1 MVATRFHSGQGTFNI
16 QYFFTIDFIG
26 QCEVLLICQPQVI
39 DSWFMMITTPKT
51 SYYNNNNNNN
61 VVEMFEKLDSGKTT
75 NNTAMI
81 RDIYTKKKES
91 PLEVQQL
98 AVWLEGG
105 PAIIV
110 RSFNGYRFHF
120 SY

>member
-1 MVATRFHSGQGTFNI
+1 MIVHDDHNPQNI
-16 QYFFTIDFIG
+16 ILIIIIMLLRCLITI
-26 QCEVLLICQPQVI
+26 
-39 DSWFMMITTPKT
+39 K
-51 SYYNNNNNNN
+51 
-61 VVEMFEKLDSGKTT
+61 KLDSGKTT

-105 PAIIV
+105 PVIIV
-110 RSFNGYRFHF
+110 RSFNGVCVW
-120 SY
+120 